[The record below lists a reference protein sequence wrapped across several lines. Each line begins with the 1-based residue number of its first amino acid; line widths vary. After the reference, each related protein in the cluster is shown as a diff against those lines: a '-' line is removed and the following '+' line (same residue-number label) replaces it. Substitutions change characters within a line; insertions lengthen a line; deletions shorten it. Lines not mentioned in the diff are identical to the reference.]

1 MGRKQKMS
9 SCRNPDILCFI
20 LSSLS
25 PSLSR
30 TFRDAGFFFRGIHV
44 SEIHFRELSRKT
56 CDTNSPFSAVKCALK
71 PLIPSTTGIVLQQ
84 LSVAT
89 CGLILH
95 LVASSSFTS
104 SSSTPP
110 SNASSRSQW
119 ALPDLNRERQISVG
133 TAGPQLRPRIS
144 VGTARHHK
152 RQISVGT
159 ATPLSNGGGRPS

>member
-1 MGRKQKMS
+1 MVAHLLKRNSCETPDREKKPNLPDKSEEACINVHVSG
-9 SCRNPDILCFI
+9 CRNPVTLCSI

-84 LSVAT
+84 LSLWQHV
-89 CGLILH
+89 
-95 LVASSSFTS
+95 
-104 SSSTPP
+104 
-110 SNASSRSQW
+110 
-119 ALPDLNRERQISVG
+119 D
-133 TAGPQLRPRIS
+133 
-144 VGTARHHK
+144 
-152 RQISVGT
+152 
-159 ATPLSNGGGRPS
+159 

>member
-1 MGRKQKMS
+1 MQPQSLLGAVGEGDQVSPFLGEARLGPPKCRASPGARCAAGCARPQLCRPRHAERRCLEHCRS
-9 SCRNPDILCFI
+9 GGTIHHLSGCRNPVTLCSI

-84 LSVAT
+84 LSLWQHV
-89 CGLILH
+89 
-95 LVASSSFTS
+95 
-104 SSSTPP
+104 
-110 SNASSRSQW
+110 
-119 ALPDLNRERQISVG
+119 D
-133 TAGPQLRPRIS
+133 
-144 VGTARHHK
+144 
-152 RQISVGT
+152 
-159 ATPLSNGGGRPS
+159 

>member
-56 CDTNSPFSAVKCALK
+56 CDTNSPFSAVTRALK

-110 SNASSRSQW
+110 SNASSRSQR
-119 ALPDLNRERQISVG
+119 ALPDLNGELQITVG
-133 TAGPQLRPRIS
+133 VAGPARPHPKN
-144 VGTARHHK
+144 V
-152 RQISVGT
+152 
-159 ATPLSNGGGRPS
+159 